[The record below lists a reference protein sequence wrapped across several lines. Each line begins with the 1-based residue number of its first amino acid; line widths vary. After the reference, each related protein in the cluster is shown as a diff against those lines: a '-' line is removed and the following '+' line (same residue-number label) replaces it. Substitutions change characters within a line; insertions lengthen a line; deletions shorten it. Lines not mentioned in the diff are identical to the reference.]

1 MTTTLLFVELLIIG
15 IEVALWMVLLALAVF
30 DFSWL
35 KAVATAGWEGVLTVL
50 FLAICYTIGILFD
63 RFADWFFSS
72 VGRRLKERI
81 IPNPPEPYI
90 VMRFKAARGDEYLN
104 RLFEYIRSRMR
115 IARAS
120 AINLPLITGFGLI
133 AVATRATGISQSAKL
148 GLFITIPVFRTTAW
162 ANQLRPN

>member
-63 RFADWFFSS
+63 RFADWFFSG

-104 RLFEYIRSRMR
+104 RLFEYLDNVRLDKCSTKVPHSWSIWGTQRWRCV
-115 IARAS
+115 S
-120 AINLPLITGFGLI
+120 AKAILPL
-133 AVATRATGISQSAKL
+133 
-148 GLFITIPVFRTTAW
+148 
-162 ANQLRPN
+162 